1 MWHYMNKNLQGV
13 NGAQGKG
20 EGPRA
25 VQVCDPLKKAC
36 KGQRIHAQ
44 TYQDRD
50 RLVCAWQP
58 LQLCVKVF
66 RPVEKIVLK
75 AVWLIHG
82 QESWVELC
90 GGQDANDCQGYPDLK
105 SFLNVLRL

>member
-1 MWHYMNKNLQGV
+1 MNKNLQGV
-13 NGAQGKG
+13 NGAKG
-20 EGPRA
+20 QREGPRA

-50 RLVCAWQP
+50 RLVCTWQP

-66 RPVEKIVLK
+66 CPAEKIVL
-75 AVWLIHG
+75 
-82 QESWVELC
+82 
-90 GGQDANDCQGYPDLK
+90 
-105 SFLNVLRL
+105 